1 MLIMDILLIKKR
13 KSSMFEIIGSKESR
27 NGKYTV
33 IIERN
38 VNDRR
43 KTIYTIYN
51 NKLGTK
57 RTLTK

>member
-1 MLIMDILLIKKR
+1 
-13 KSSMFEIIGSKESR
+13 MFEIIGSKESR

>member
-1 MLIMDILLIKKR
+1 MFNNNLLRKKIMNVIYHEVMGYKQ
-13 KSSMFEIIGSKESR
+13 SK

-38 VNDRR
+38 NKR

-51 NKLGTK
+51 NKLKTK
-57 RTLTK
+57 RTLSK

>member
-1 MLIMDILLIKKR
+1 
-13 KSSMFEIIGSKESR
+13 MFEVIGSKESKNR
-27 NGKYTV
+27 KYTV

-38 VNDRR
+38 VNDKR

-57 RTLTK
+57 RTLSK